1 MKGKLKAWNT
11 CSTVEV
17 DGDMLAACSKDTDI
31 KEVKDLLSSSIL
43 NLICFLKFV
52 EVGFFSFFCHFQKKK
67 AKRIARSD
75 RSLVITA
82 VPDRVV
88 QTKKD
93 ITLSVTSSDDLSD
106 SSKRYKWECSK

>member
-17 DGDMLAACSKDTDI
+17 DVDMLTTCSKDTDI
-31 KEVKDLLSSSIL
+31 KEVKHLLIVFYFESY
-43 NLICFLKFV
+43 FLFKIFFI
-52 EVGFFSFFCHFQKKK
+52 FFSFFCHFQKKK
-67 AKRIARSD
+67 SKRVARSD